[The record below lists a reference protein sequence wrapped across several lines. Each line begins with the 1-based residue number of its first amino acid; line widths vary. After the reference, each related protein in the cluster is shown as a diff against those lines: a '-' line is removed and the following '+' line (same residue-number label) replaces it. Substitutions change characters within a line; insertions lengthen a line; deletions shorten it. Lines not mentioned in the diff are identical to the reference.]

1 VADFLMPSLGAD
13 MDEGTLV
20 EWQIKPGD
28 TVKRGQVVAVIETA
42 KGAIDVEIFQE
53 GVVEALLVAAGATV
67 PVGQPIAKLRGAGEV
82 AAAGDAP
89 APEVAASAPEPP
101 PAPRATPAAPSHEPA
116 PHAVALRARASPAAR
131 RKAAELGVALE
142 GIEGTGPD
150 GAVAIADV
158 EAAAAR
164 LKTAAATPATA
175 PLPPQPA
182 PAAPPP
188 AATSPTPRSGPPD
201 MRAIIAAAMAKSKR
215 EIPHYYLGNWV
226 DLTAA
231 NEWLAHWNASHVVE
245 QRLLPGVLMLRAV
258 ALALAR
264 FPEFNGFYKND
275 TFVPGAGV
283 HIGTAIS
290 LRRGG
295 LIAPAIR
302 DVGSKSLPELMASF
316 RDVVTRA
323 RAGRLTGSEIA
334 GGTITISSLG
344 EQGVEEV
351 FPVIYAPQVAI
362 VGFGTP
368 LERPWVVEGR
378 VEPRWLVRATLA
390 ADHRVSDGHRG
401 ALFLAAITR
410 LLQEPDTL

>member
-1 VADFLMPSLGAD
+1 MAEFLMPSLGAD
-13 MDEGTLV
+13 MEEGTLV

-28 TVKRGQVVAVIETA
+28 AVRRGQVVAVVETA

-53 GVVEALLVAAGATV
+53 GTVESLLVGEGTTV
-67 PVGQPIAKLRGAGEV
+67 PVGQPIARLRGAGEPAG
-82 AAAGDAP
+82 AAP
-89 APEVAASAPEPP
+89 VPEVAAPAPEPP
-101 PAPRATPAAPSHEPA
+101 PAPPPAPEPPRATVAVPPHEPA

-131 RKAAELGVALE
+131 RRAAELGVALE
-142 GIEGTGPD
+142 GIEGSGPD
-150 GAVAIADV
+150 GAIAIADV

-164 LKTAAATPATA
+164 LKPTAAAK
-175 PLPPQPA
+175 PA
-182 PAAPPP
+182 PRP
-188 AATSPTPRSGPPD
+188 GPPD

-215 EIPHYYLGNWV
+215 EIPHYYLGHWV
-226 DLTAA
+226 DLSAA
-231 NEWLAHWNASHVVE
+231 NEWLADWNASHGVE
-245 QRLLPGVLMLRAV
+245 ERLLPGVLMIRAV
-258 ALALAR
+258 AIALTR
-264 FPEFNGFYKND
+264 FPEFNGFYRND
-275 TFVPGAGV
+275 AFVPGDGV
-283 HIGTAIS
+283 HVGTAIS

-302 DVGSKSLPELMASF
+302 DVDGKNLPELMAAF

-323 RAGRLTGSEIA
+323 RAGRLTSSEIA

-401 ALFLAAITR
+401 ALFLEAITR